1 MVKQTKAAHRMGT
14 SGDQPLTRD
23 HAKQVQHEQW
33 VRHQGRGGK
42 RTRVECIYLNAIR

>member
-33 VRHQGRGGK
+33 VRHQGKGGSGLGWS
-42 RTRVECIYLNAIR
+42 VSI